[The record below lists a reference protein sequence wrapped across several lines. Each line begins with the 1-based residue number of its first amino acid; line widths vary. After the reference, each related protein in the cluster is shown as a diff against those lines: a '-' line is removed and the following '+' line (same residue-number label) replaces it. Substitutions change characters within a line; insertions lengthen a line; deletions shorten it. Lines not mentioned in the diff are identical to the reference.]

1 MKPLVII
8 GAGGFGREVLDIVTA
23 INTTRSAW
31 TFLGFIADQRPDPST
46 PGSFDRLWLGSRD
59 VLHLYSDASFV
70 AAIGDTAA
78 RRELATEAEA
88 TGLLPATLIH
98 PTASVGIGNT
108 IGPGTVIGTQASIT
122 TNVTIGRHVHL
133 DQQSAV
139 AHDAVL
145 GDYARVNPGG
155 IVCGAVHLGSM
166 ALIGAGA
173 TVLQGRI
180 VGKGATVGA
189 GAVVTR
195 DVAPNSTV
203 AGVPALPITHKACPA
218 QADDGESR

>member
-1 MKPLVII
+1 MKRLVII

-23 INTTRSAW
+23 INATRSAW
-31 TFLGFIADQRPDPST
+31 TLLGFIADQRPDPST
-46 PGSFDRLWLGSRD
+46 PGSLDSLWLGSRD
-59 VLHLYSDASFV
+59 VLHLYWDTSFVVAISDA
-70 AAIGDTAA
+70 AA

-88 TGLLPATLIH
+88 TGLQPATLIH

-155 IVCGAVHLGSM
+155 IVCGNVRVGTL
-166 ALIGAGA
+166 ALVGANA
-173 TVLQGRI
+173 TVLQERS
-180 VGKGATVGA
+180 VGDGAIVGA

-195 DVAPNSTV
+195 HVPPYQTV
-203 AGVPALPITHKACPA
+203 AGVPAINLELMQRRDLWAP
-218 QADDGESR
+218 

>member
-23 INTTRSAW
+23 INATRSAW
-31 TFLGFIADQRPDPST
+31 TFLGFIADQQPDQP
-46 PGSFDRLWLGSRD
+46 FDHQWLGSREI
-59 VLHLYSDASFV
+59 LPRYSDASFV
-70 AAIGDTAA
+70 VAIADATA
-78 RRELATEAEA
+78 RRELATDAEA
-88 TGLLPATLIH
+88 SGLQPATLIH

-122 TNVTIGRHVHL
+122 THVTIGKHVHL

-155 IVCGAVHLGSM
+155 VVCGGARIGPL
-166 ALIGAGA
+166 ALVGAGA
-173 TVLQGRI
+173 TVLQLLT
-180 VGKGATVGA
+180 VGASATVGA
-189 GAVVTR
+189 GAVVTQ
-195 DVAPNSTV
+195 DVAPDSTV
-203 AGVPALPITHKACPA
+203 VGVPARPLP
-218 QADDGESR
+218 